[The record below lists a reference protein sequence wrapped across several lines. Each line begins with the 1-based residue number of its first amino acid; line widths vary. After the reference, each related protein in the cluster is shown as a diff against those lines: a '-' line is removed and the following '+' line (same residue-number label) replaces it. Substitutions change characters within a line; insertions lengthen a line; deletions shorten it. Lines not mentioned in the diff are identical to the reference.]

1 MCNETKNQTQ
11 TESNSNCD
19 KTETKKISKTMM
31 LRELIRF
38 IKSCLNYKSSSKY
51 IDSSDNGQLINHY
64 SVNK

>member
-19 KTETKKISKTMM
+19 QSETKKISQTML

-38 IKSCLNYKSSSKY
+38 IKTCLNYYKSSSKY
-51 IDSSDNGQLINHY
+51 IDASEYGTLIIIYYGQ
-64 SVNK
+64 